1 MSGPLYNNL
10 GGEADSFFF
19 FLGGGG
25 VPCAPPPTPLD
36 ETLDD
41 IKLYHVIYHLEEVF
55 VSCHP
60 VAPRV
65 YPGQLSKW

>member
-10 GGEADSFFF
+10 GGEADSFW
-19 FLGGGG
+19 GGGG
-25 VPCAPPPTPLD
+25 GGGRVLCAPPTPLD

-65 YPGQLSKW
+65 YSGQLSKW